1 MNLKVKSR
9 RKILMAD
16 LNAIAENLIN
26 GKADEVKNLVQS
38 AVDEGVG
45 PGEILNEGLIKGM
58 NVVGE
63 RFKNNI
69 FYVPEVLIA
78 ARAMKAGMEILTPL
92 LAESGVEPL
101 GKIVLGTVK
110 GDLHDIGKN
119 LVAMMLEGAGFQVI
133 DLGIDVPPERF
144 IEAVNESGAQVVA
157 MSALLTTTMPS
168 MKTTIDAM
176 KEAGLEGKIKTLIG
190 GAPVTQ
196 RYADEIGADGY
207 ARDAASGAD
216 KAKELLGL

>member
-1 MNLKVKSR
+1 
-9 RKILMAD
+9 MAD

-26 GKADEVKNLVQS
+26 GKADEVKNLVQ
-38 AVDEGVG
+38 AAADEGVA

-133 DLGIDVPPERF
+133 DLGIDVPPEKF

-168 MKTTIDAM
+168 RKRLSM
-176 KEAGLEGKIKTLIG
+176 
-190 GAPVTQ
+190 
-196 RYADEIGADGY
+196 R
-207 ARDAASGAD
+207 
-216 KAKELLGL
+216 